1 MRRLVGRMIE
11 WFLRYERVV
20 EVFKD
25 PDAQMPNQNYHGDGG
40 YDIYVNESVEIPPKS
55 ILNISSGVYLAP
67 RSPIWFEIKGR
78 SSTFHK
84 KGLEIVDAEARC
96 GEPEAVE
103 ARVGV
108 PVGGERDPIPGG
120 RPCGLQLTDRIV
132 RELLQLTA
140 LEVEEEEIRPPS
152 ALPRECDHVAAG

>member
-84 KGLEIVDAEARC
+84 KGLEIVDAVIDNGYR
-96 GEPEAVE
+96 GELFCVAFNPAPYPVVVNKGS
-103 ARVGV
+103 RVCQIIPHISYPIQFRQVKELSGSKR
-108 PVGGERDPIPGG
+108 GDRGFGSSGE
-120 RPCGLQLTDRIV
+120 
-132 RELLQLTA
+132 
-140 LEVEEEEIRPPS
+140 
-152 ALPRECDHVAAG
+152 